1 MIWDLIYVAAKEKIN
16 ADASFQKL
24 NNQPDLCIFFKKYS
38 IKFSKRE
45 KNTQIVHIT
54 NILQVHHKPQ
64 GYKERGLFVLFQ
76 EVVLN
81 WKWK

>member
-1 MIWDLIYVAAKEKIN
+1 MHPSRNSTIN
-16 ADASFQKL
+16 QIFAF
-24 NNQPDLCIFFKKYS
+24 FFKKYS